1 MKKLYLSV
9 LVLSV
14 LVLSGCS
21 QLTLHEKSLGEIRD
35 LKKMGDEIERNNDKL
50 RDSNK
55 KLIDSDM

>member
-21 QLTLHEKSLGEIRD
+21 QPTLHEKSLGEIRD